1 MQRYVVLS
9 VSHDVDLDI
18 HILMIEIHTSCSIDG
33 DARSNQ
39 RSLLLMHAIQMRKEG
54 RKGLG

>member
-9 VSHDVDLDI
+9 VSDDVDLDI
-18 HILMIEIHTSCSIDG
+18 HILVNEIHTSCWIDG

-39 RSLLLMHAIQMRKEG
+39 RCLLSMHAIQM
-54 RKGLG
+54 